1 MLSKNRPISHFGNL
15 IPYSGFMTQHD
26 NPTNTTTV
34 DAEERSARIAVF
46 AFPAFILAGS
56 ALAFFSPGTFTP
68 LAPHVSTM
76 IAIIMLCMGL
86 TLTLPDFKEILR
98 RPWPIFIGVVAQFII
113 MPLGAVAVA
122 KLLGL
127 NPMLAIGLLMLGS
140 VPGGTTS
147 NVVAYLAKG
156 DVALS
161 VAMTSVSTILSPI
174 ATPIIMLLLAG
185 EETPVDGANM
195 AWSLVQTVL
204 LPVVG
209 GLVIRVIFDRFV
221 TALLPILPWL
231 SIIAIGGV
239 VFPAVAKSSDTLA
252 QVGLL
257 TLIAVILHNAIGYG
271 LGFLAAKVFGYPQAV
286 ARTTSIEVATQ
297 SAGLSSAM
305 AGKYWSPEAAIPGAI
320 AAVWHNIS
328 GAIFAFLARRI
339 DAKRAAQPA
348 HQETKQANPEEV
360 PTPVAD

>member
-1 MLSKNRPISHFGNL
+1 
-15 IPYSGFMTQHD
+15 MTSTHEND
-26 NPTNTTTV
+26 PTTTGAPSI
-34 DAEERSARIAVF
+34 DREERSARIAVI
-46 AFPAFILAGS
+46 AFPLFILIGA
-56 ALAFFSPGTFTP
+56 AIAFFNPEPFKP
-68 LAPHVSTM
+68 LSEHITVM

-86 TLTLPDFKEILR
+86 TLTLPDFTLVIR
-98 RPWPIFIGVVAQFII
+98 RPLPIIVGVIAQFVI

-147 NVVAYLAKG
+147 NVVAYLSRG

-161 VAMTSVSTILSPI
+161 VTMTSVSTVFSPI
-174 ATPIIMLLLAG
+174 VTPIIMLLLAG
-185 EETPVDGANM
+185 EETPVDGKSM

-209 GLVIRVIFDRFV
+209 GLIIRVIFDRFV
-221 TALLPILPWL
+221 TLLLPVLPWL
-231 SIIAIGGV
+231 SVVAIGGV
-239 VFPAVAKSSDTLA
+239 VFPAVANSSESLK

-257 TLIAVILHNAIGYG
+257 VIAAVILHNLIGYV
-271 LGFLAAKVFGYPQAV
+271 LGYIAAKVFKFSIPV

-297 SAGLSSAM
+297 SAGLASGMSS
-305 AGKYWSPEAAIPGAI
+305 KLWSPEAAIPGAV

-328 GAIFAFLARRI
+328 GALFAFLMRRI
-339 DAKRAAQPA
+339 DANKGIEEKAPN
-348 HQETKQANPEEV
+348 HDEV
-360 PTPVAD
+360 PVAS

>member
-1 MLSKNRPISHFGNL
+1 M
-15 IPYSGFMTQHD
+15 
-26 NPTNTTTV
+26 
-34 DAEERSARIAVF
+34 
-46 AFPAFILAGS
+46 AGS

-348 HQETKQANPEEV
+348 QQAAEQASPAEA

>member
-1 MLSKNRPISHFGNL
+1 
-15 IPYSGFMTQHD
+15 MTKQI
-26 NPTNTTTV
+26 N
-34 DAEERSARIAVF
+34 AEERSARIAVF

-56 ALAFFSPGTFTP
+56 VLAFFVPEPFTP
-68 LAPHVSTM
+68 LTPHVSTL

-86 TLTLPDFKEILR
+86 TLTLPDFKQVMR
-98 RPWPIFIGVVAQFII
+98 RPLPILVGVVTQFVI
-113 MPLGAVAVA
+113 MPLGAVVVA

-161 VAMTSVSTILSPI
+161 VAMTSVSTVISPI
-174 ATPIIMLLLAG
+174 VTPIIMLLLAG
-185 EETPVDGANM
+185 EETPVDGASM

-204 LPVVG
+204 LPVIG

-221 TALLPILPWL
+221 TMLLPILPWL

-239 VFPAVAKSSDTLA
+239 VFPSVANSSDTLA
-252 QVGLL
+252 KVGLL
-257 TLIAVILHNAIGYG
+257 AFIAVVLHNAIGY
-271 LGFLAAKVFGYPQAV
+271 LVGFVAARVFGYPQAV

-305 AGKYWSPEAAIPGAI
+305 SGKYWSPEAAIPGAI

-328 GAIFAFLARRI
+328 GAIFAFISRRADSARE
-339 DAKRAAQPA
+339 AKLPQGAGAGA
-348 HQETKQANPEEV
+348 DGASDET
-360 PTPVAD
+360 PTPIAD